1 MKHPEELFRVPGV
14 PVNFEIVDA
23 FEAHLVNNRLA
34 QAALQLL
41 PKIVYSRVPRLK
53 YSRFP
58 YWRFAAERNWILVS
72 KDADFANMHAK
83 RPATEPMRPRVL
95 WVRLGNCRRAELLK
109 AFGGAWPAIVQ
120 GFESGEGLLELR

>member
-83 RPATEPMRPRVL
+83 
-95 WVRLGNCRRAELLK
+95 
-109 AFGGAWPAIVQ
+109 
-120 GFESGEGLLELR
+120 